1 MTISKKRKM
10 ARESS
15 YRYYYSKGRAKR
27 ILERK
32 KKRELTK
39 RPTSP
44 KINTRRED
52 KDGRNKD

>member
-1 MTISKKRKM
+1 MAISKKKKM

-27 ILERK
+27 ILERR

-39 RPTSP
+39 QATSP
-44 KINTRRED
+44 KINTRR
-52 KDGRNKD
+52 